1 MQQFILNTVIQWI
14 HYERRY
20 AFYHSLVYKSGLHR
34 PINMAQG
41 IALLNPCRH
50 TYSVQ
55 QHPSHTHR
63 YAVLTPCILILL
75 QLMDLIL
82 SFHVLH

>member
-55 QHPSHTHR
+55 QHPSSLYLNIVATYGFNFVFPR
-63 YAVLTPCILILL
+63 ITLKSCLKL
-75 QLMDLIL
+75 
-82 SFHVLH
+82 F